1 MSQRIPG
8 VSQANLP
15 MPGGLHHCPGSGSCH
30 TALSAGNAVCPSQI
44 SVAPGY
50 HPGEKLWH
58 HSAMTSQK
66 ILIIE
71 DDEDIRELLVYNLEK
86 NGYEAEA
93 VESGE
98 TGLASAISHKPDLI
112 LLDLM
117 LPGVDGLSVCRQL
130 KAGKETHDVPIIIIS
145 AKGEETDI
153 ITGLELGADDYLAKP
168 FSPNILLSRVRAV
181 LRRIGQTLP
190 DETAILKAHDL
201 DIDPKKFKAM
211 LAGQPLNLT
220 ASEFR
225 ILYYLASHR
234 GWVFTRY
241 QIMDAI
247 RGEGYV
253 VTERAIDVQIAGLRK
268 KLGEYSGYIETVRG
282 VGYRFLE

>member
-1 MSQRIPG
+1 
-8 VSQANLP
+8 
-15 MPGGLHHCPGSGSCH
+15 
-30 TALSAGNAVCPSQI
+30 
-44 SVAPGY
+44 
-50 HPGEKLWH
+50 
-58 HSAMTSQK
+58 MTRQL

-86 NGYEAEA
+86 NGYEVEA

-98 TGLASAISHKPDLI
+98 TGLASAGARKPDLI

-117 LPGVDGLSVCRQL
+117 LPGMDGLSVCRQL
-130 KAGKETHDVPIIIIS
+130 KAGKATHEIPIIIIS

-181 LRRIGQTLP
+181 LRRIGQSLP
-190 DETAILKAHDL
+190 DESAVLTVHELL
-201 DIDPKKFKAM
+201 IDPKKFKAT
-211 LAGQPLNLT
+211 LAGQALDLT

-225 ILYYLASHR
+225 ILFYLASHQ

-268 KLGEYSGYIETVRG
+268 KLGEFYGYIETVRG

>member
-1 MSQRIPG
+1 
-8 VSQANLP
+8 
-15 MPGGLHHCPGSGSCH
+15 
-30 TALSAGNAVCPSQI
+30 
-44 SVAPGY
+44 
-50 HPGEKLWH
+50 
-58 HSAMTSQK
+58 MTRQL

-98 TGLASAISHKPDLI
+98 TGLVSATRRKPDLI

-130 KAGKETHDVPIIIIS
+130 KAGKVTQDVPIIIIS

-190 DETAILKAHDL
+190 DETAILQAHDL
-201 DIDPKKFKAM
+201 VIDPKKFKAM
-211 LAGQPLNLT
+211 LAGQPLDLT

-268 KLGEYSGYIETVRG
+268 KLGEHSGYIETVRG

>member
-1 MSQRIPG
+1 MTRQRI
-8 VSQANLP
+8 L
-15 MPGGLHHCPGSGSCH
+15 L
-30 TALSAGNAVCPSQI
+30 
-44 SVAPGY
+44 
-50 HPGEKLWH
+50 
-58 HSAMTSQK
+58 
-66 ILIIE
+66 IE

-86 NGYEAEA
+86 HGYAAEA
-93 VESGE
+93 VETGE
-98 TGLASAISHKPDLI
+98 RGLVSAATHKPDLI

-117 LPGVDGLSVCRQL
+117 LPDVDGLSVCRRL
-130 KAGKETHDVPIIIIS
+130 KADKLTHGVPLIIVS
-145 AKGEETDI
+145 ARGEESDV

-181 LRRIGQTLP
+181 LRRIGQSLP
-190 DETAILKAHDL
+190 GEADLLKVHDL
-201 DIDPKKFKAM
+201 AIDPKKFKAT
-211 LAGQPLNLT
+211 LGGEILDLT

-225 ILYYLASHR
+225 ILYHLASHQ

-268 KLGEYSGYIETVRG
+268 KLGNHSNYIETVRG

>member
-1 MSQRIPG
+1 MERER
-8 VSQANLP
+8 L
-15 MPGGLHHCPGSGSCH
+15 
-30 TALSAGNAVCPSQI
+30 
-44 SVAPGY
+44 
-50 HPGEKLWH
+50 
-58 HSAMTSQK
+58 
-66 ILIIE
+66 LIIE

-86 NGYEAEA
+86 NDYATEA
-93 VESGE
+93 VETGE
-98 TGLASAISHKPDLI
+98 DGLASALKRNPGLI

-117 LPGVDGLSVCRQL
+117 LPGMDGLSVCRQL
-130 KAGKETHDVPIIIIS
+130 KAGKATHDIPIIIIS

-190 DETAILKAHDL
+190 DESAILKAHDL
-201 DIDPKKFKAM
+201 VIDPKKFKAT
-211 LAGQPLNLT
+211 LAGETLDLT

-225 ILYYLASHR
+225 ILYYLASHQ

-268 KLGEYSGYIETVRG
+268 KLGDHFGYIETVRG

>member
-1 MSQRIPG
+1 VTRQ
-8 VSQANLP
+8 L
-15 MPGGLHHCPGSGSCH
+15 
-30 TALSAGNAVCPSQI
+30 
-44 SVAPGY
+44 
-50 HPGEKLWH
+50 
-58 HSAMTSQK
+58 

-86 NGYEAEA
+86 NDYATEA

-98 TGLASAISHKPDLI
+98 DGLASARRRNPDLI

-130 KAGKETHDVPIIIIS
+130 KAGKATRDIPIIIIS
-145 AKGEETDI
+145 AKGEEADI
-153 ITGLELGADDYLAKP
+153 IAGLELGADDYLAKP

-181 LRRIGQTLP
+181 LRRIGHALP
-190 DETAILKAHDL
+190 DETAVLKAHDL
-201 DIDPKKFKAM
+201 VIDPKKFKAM
-211 LAGQPLNLT
+211 LAGQALDLT

-225 ILYYLASHR
+225 ILYYLASHQ

-268 KLGEYSGYIETVRG
+268 KLGDHSGYIETVRG

>member
-1 MSQRIPG
+1 
-8 VSQANLP
+8 
-15 MPGGLHHCPGSGSCH
+15 
-30 TALSAGNAVCPSQI
+30 
-44 SVAPGY
+44 
-50 HPGEKLWH
+50 
-58 HSAMTSQK
+58 MTRQS

-71 DDEDIRELLVYNLEK
+71 DDEDIRELLIYNLEK

-98 TGLASAISHKPDLI
+98 AGLASAIRRKPDLI

-117 LPGVDGLSVCRQL
+117 LPGMDGLSVCRQL
-130 KAGKETHDVPIIIIS
+130 KNGKATNDVPIVIIS

-168 FSPNILLSRVRAV
+168 FNPNILLSRVRAV

-190 DETAILKAHDL
+190 DETTILKAHDL
-201 DIDPKKFKAM
+201 VIDPKKFKAM
-211 LAGQPLNLT
+211 LAGQPLDLT